1 MALSLR
7 ELSGCSGDQDPP
19 TSSRGFWE
27 PLGIGPEYITLGLGH
42 PTPGVWGQARS
53 GFRYRKAVLWGSR
66 LSWGAGRYI
75 CKLLSC
81 ILGRE

>member
-1 MALSLR
+1 MSLGSSRAALLMALSLR
-7 ELSGCSGDQDPP
+7 ELSRCGGDQDPP

-66 LSWGAGRYI
+66 LS
-75 CKLLSC
+75 
-81 ILGRE
+81 